1 MYASII
7 LPTYNEAGSLPRA
20 IAALRN
26 AMADRD
32 DWEVIVVDDD
42 SPDGTWA
49 LAQQMG
55 LEDSRIRCYRRLDR
69 RGLSSAIVDGLSLG
83 TGERLLVMDA
93 DLQHDASKVPE
104 LLAALDD
111 AAVSVGSRYT
121 RGGGVGEWSRS
132 RQLLSRVA
140 SWSAR
145 LVLGLRSTDPMSGFF
160 AVRRETFLQVATE
173 LNPRGYKLLMELLA
187 LLKGRRVAE
196 VPYVFSP
203 RQAGESKLSGGVI
216 WEFFLSLVE
225 LSTRNLISARF
236 LKYALVGVSG
246 VGVQYGS
253 FYLLWSRV
261 LTPEQGTFVAIA
273 TAAVSNYVVN
283 NAWTFAERRHKTLR
297 DLARGFTLFV
307 AISACGAFINQS
319 VTWYLEHLEH
329 GQRHIRLVRIP
340 VVVQAQWR
348 QPGEHGQQ
356 RDEPR
361 RPARPAR
368 PAGFIRDEH
377 DPSR

>member
-7 LPTYNEAGSLPRA
+7 LPTYNETGSLPRA
-20 IAALRN
+20 IHALRE
-26 AMADRD
+26 AMAHRD

-49 LAQQMG
+49 LAQKMG
-55 LEDSRIRCYRRLDR
+55 LEDPRIRCYRRLDR

-83 TGERLLVMDA
+83 LGERLLVMDA

-104 LLAALDD
+104 LLAALDH

-121 RGGGVGEWSRS
+121 RGGGVGEWSRR
-132 RQLLSRVA
+132 RQFLSRVA

-145 LVLGLRSTDPMSGFF
+145 LALGLRSTDPMSGFF
-160 AVRRETFLQVATE
+160 AVRREAFLQVATQ
-173 LNPRGYKLLMELLA
+173 LNPRGYKLLMELLT
-187 LLKGRRVAE
+187 LLKGKRVAE

-203 RQAGESKLSGGVI
+203 RLAGESKLSGGVI

-236 LKYALVGVSG
+236 LKYALVGLSG

-273 TAAVSNYVVN
+273 TAAVSNYVAN
-283 NAWTFAERRHKTLR
+283 NAWTFAERRHRTLR
-297 DLARGFTLFV
+297 DLARGFVLFV

-319 VTWYLEHLEH
+319 VTWYLEHLGTTLSIAMVAGIAASTIWNYFLNLDLTWKGH
-329 GQRHIRLVRIP
+329 
-340 VVVQAQWR
+340 
-348 QPGEHGQQ
+348 
-356 RDEPR
+356 
-361 RPARPAR
+361 ARP
-368 PAGFIRDEH
+368 E
-377 DPSR
+377 